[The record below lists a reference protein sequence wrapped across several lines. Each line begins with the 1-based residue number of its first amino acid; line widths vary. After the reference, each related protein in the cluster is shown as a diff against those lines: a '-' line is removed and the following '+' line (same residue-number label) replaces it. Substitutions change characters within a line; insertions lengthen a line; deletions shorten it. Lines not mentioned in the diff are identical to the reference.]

1 MRRRYA
7 PNEGFLFGSEE
18 EAKEILCERAG
29 IETERNAEHRREVN
43 RLLRIDRPLS
53 LREEG

>member
-1 MRRRYA
+1 MRRRYM

-29 IETERNAEHRREVN
+29 IESDRSAEQRREVN
-43 RLLRIDRPLS
+43 RLLRVDRPL
-53 LREEG
+53 REED